1 MNRDKP
7 APLLTPLMYWFL
19 LAMILAN
26 IAGNMYQLLTP
37 IYLTELG
44 ASITQVGLVFTFT
57 SVVVLVLQ
65 IIGGWISDSI
75 GRLRAIAI
83 GSIGGVLGFLAMLL
97 APSWSWMLL
106 AMAITQIPYALVGP
120 SFSAFIA
127 ENSLPENRGRVYG
140 ITDTLYQIVGIV
152 GPPLGG
158 LLAGAY
164 GFKRMLLV
172 ATVIYTLA
180 AGLRI
185 WMARTMRSAGERE
198 AQPLTAQAFMSSAKL
213 IGGMILGGGLITWI
227 FLTDG
232 VRDTAFRL
240 SGELEPLYLEQI
252 MGLSLGQIGLLG
264 SFFSISMAL
273 IPVLSGKL
281 VDRFGERVP
290 IAGGFLVMF
299 VAYMVFLQARAYPAF
314 ILTWVLFGLGVGLLS
329 PAYNSLISKAVPQQL
344 LGAFSGLFYGSMGL
358 IALPAPYIGARI
370 WERFTPRTPFM
381 ITAGVV
387 LLTVVPIWLK
397 FKLPK
402 AQPPEAQPQPAI
414 E

>member
-1 MNRDKP
+1 MEQKS
-7 APLLTPLMYWFL
+7 APLLSPLLYWFL

-37 IYLTELG
+37 IYLTKLG
-44 ASITQVGLVFTFT
+44 ASVAQVGLVFTFT

-65 IIGGWISDSI
+65 IVGGWISDSI

-83 GSIGGVLGFLAMLL
+83 GSIGGVLGFIAMLL
-97 APSWSWMLL
+97 APSWPWMLL

-127 ENSLPENRGRVYG
+127 ENSTPENRGRMYG
-140 ITDTLYQIVGIV
+140 ITETIYQVVGIV

-158 LLAGAY
+158 VVAGAR
-164 GFKRMLLV
+164 GFKAMLLV
-172 ATVIYTLA
+172 ATLFYTTA

-185 WMARTMRSAGERE
+185 WMARTMHSAGERE
-198 AQPLTAQAFMSSAKL
+198 RQPLTMGAFMGSARL
-213 IGGMILGGGLITWI
+213 IAGMVLGGGLITWI

-232 VRDTAFRL
+232 VRDMAFRM

-252 MGLSLGQIGLLG
+252 MGLSLAQIGLLG
-264 SFFSISMAL
+264 SFFSIAMAFT
-273 IPVLSGKL
+273 PMLSGRL
-281 VDRFGERVP
+281 VDRYGERVP

-299 VAYMVFLQARAYPAF
+299 AAYMVFLQAQAYPAF
-314 ILTWVLFGLGVGLLS
+314 IFTWVLFGLGVGLLS
-329 PAYNSLISKAVPQQL
+329 PAYQSLISKAVPAQT

-370 WERFTPRTPFM
+370 WERFNPQVPFM
-381 ITAGVV
+381 ITAAVV
-387 LLTVVPIWLK
+387 LLTVIPIWFK
-397 FKLPK
+397 FKLAKPVVVEGGI
-402 AQPPEAQPQPAI
+402 AS
-414 E
+414 